1 MDLRRIDFI
10 PELPSPPLMANPSAQ
25 KTKISLRTKAS
36 KEGMGMIRPGTGL
49 VNAAEDQPENSTRQY
64 RRRHRP

>member
-1 MDLRRIDFI
+1 
-10 PELPSPPLMANPSAQ
+10 MANPGAQ

-49 VNAAEDQPENSTRQY
+49 VNAAEDQPENSARQY
-64 RRRHRP
+64 RRRHGPWLTWSVGLHLCWFQ